1 MSVETNALQSSPA
14 SPPTVPPG
22 TVTVDIDT
30 ARGGVRAFDD
40 PDGPGFSDLLD
51 LINPLQH
58 IPIVGSVYREV
69 TGDDRGAVS
78 AVLGGV
84 LLGGPIGL
92 AAAIFELMCQDAT
105 GKGFAGNVVALFD
118 GENNPSTQIAAS
130 APAAETSAPVNPAPP
145 APVMAAIAP
154 AGVSTQPIHGDKAE
168 SGPVRAGD
176 YLIFGAASALS
187 PARPQTTAQTE
198 GAASASPLR
207 LNAAIPSPGP
217 MGSESALA
225 DRATEA
231 AAPSVQIAAADSK
244 PADRR
249 IAATGNRKSWPVP
262 ERSGP
267 EKPPQTLP
275 PPTTGPGALPGG
287 HSLALSATQVSQ
299 SGDAGN
305 TQWFASAFNQAM
317 DKYDRSAR
325 LGGKTDSA
333 VVTSAGNGADS
344 SSLH

>member
-1 MSVETNALQSSPA
+1 MSVETNALQPSPA

-58 IPIVGSVYREV
+58 IPVVGSVYREV

-78 AVLGGV
+78 AILGGV

-105 GKGFAGNVVALFD
+105 GKGFAGNVMALFD
-118 GENNPSTQIAAS
+118 GESDPSTQIAES
-130 APAAETSAPVNPAPP
+130 APAAETAAPVNTAPP

-154 AGVSTQPIHGDKAE
+154 ADVSTSPIHGDKTE

-176 YLIFGAASALS
+176 YLIFGASALS
-187 PARPQTTAQTE
+187 PSRLQTAAQTGE
-198 GAASASPLR
+198 TSSSSPLH
-207 LNAAIPSPGP
+207 LTAAIPSPGP

-225 DRATEA
+225 DRAAEA
-231 AAPSVQIAAADSK
+231 AAPSVQIAATDSK
-244 PADRR
+244 PVDRR
-249 IAATGNRKSWPVP
+249 IANVGNRKSWPVP

-287 HSLALSATQVSQ
+287 HSLALSAARTSQ

-317 DKYDRSAR
+317 DKYERSAR
-325 LGGKTDSA
+325 LGGKPDNVTATSPESGSDS
-333 VVTSAGNGADS
+333 T
-344 SSLH
+344 SLH